1 MKKEPA
7 QLTVEEKQERE
18 RATDFYLYIGKTDAE
33 ATRLAWTDLQKAFPR
48 LNVYDSAS

>member
-1 MKKEPA
+1 MKKELA

-48 LNVYDSAS
+48 LSIYDSAS